1 MSEFANTEKPVR
13 LQAAAEFLGVSLKTV
28 TRLKD
33 ERKLQAFPIRGRWF
47 TRMSYVQAYIDQQL
61 QNSQRRLPC

>member
-1 MSEFANTEKPVR
+1 MSEFANTEKPMR
-13 LQAAAEFLGVSLKTV
+13 LQTAADFLGVCLKTM

-33 ERKLQAFPIRGRWF
+33 EGKLQAFKIRGRWF

-61 QNSQRRLPC
+61 QTAKGRQPC